1 MESYNDIL
9 EKVDISSEEIEKI
22 IKAIVDKHCFNL
34 TKLVNQIKNIM
45 TTSDDDLTD
54 SEIDDL
60 LIQLPLALY
69 EVSDEQEYLGIKDD
83 ISTAL
88 TKELYNKVYQSSEG
102 KVAEKT
108 ATAELA
114 TQKQSIISAAISRS
128 YRIVKSKVEAAYE
141 LLNGIKKIQNRRIAY
156 KEMRGE

>member
-9 EKVDISSEEIEKI
+9 EKVDSSSEEIEKI

-69 EVSDEQEYLGIKDD
+69 EVSDEQEYLGMKDD

-108 ATAELA
+108 AMAELA

-128 YRIVKSKVEAAYE
+128 YKIVKSKVEAEYE

>member
-22 IKAIVDKHCFNL
+22 IKVIVNKHCFDL

-69 EVSDEQEYLGIKDD
+69 EVSDEQEYLGMKDD

-108 ATAELA
+108 AMAELA

-128 YRIVKSKVEAAYE
+128 YKIVKSKVEAAYE

>member
-9 EKVDISSEEIEKI
+9 KKVDISSEEIEKI
-22 IKAIVDKHCFNL
+22 IKAIVDKHCFDL

-69 EVSDEQEYLGIKDD
+69 EVSDEQEYLGMKDD

-108 ATAELA
+108 AMAELA
-114 TQKQSIISAAISRS
+114 TQNQAIIAASISRS
-128 YRIVKSKVEAAYE
+128 YKIVKSKVEAAYE
-141 LLNGIKKIQNRRIAY
+141 
-156 KEMRGE
+156 

>member
-9 EKVDISSEEIEKI
+9 EKVDISSKEIEKI
-22 IKAIVDKHCFNL
+22 IKAIVDKHCFDL

-69 EVSDEQEYLGIKDD
+69 EVSDEQEYLGMKDD

-108 ATAELA
+108 AMAELA

-128 YRIVKSKVEAAYE
+128 YKIVKSKVEAAYE
-141 LLNGIKKIQNRRIAY
+141 LLNGIKKIQNRRIVY